1 MPRRRLWHCGCPHG
15 TEHAELD
22 GDFLLVYGT
31 VLVLVQSRIG
41 TTPIRKAFAER
52 EALWRCLG
60 CNGGIILVQEFVY
73 DLNCKGCPS
82 TFVATKTS
90 PQYLSFREDFANGGV
105 LEHSSTH
112 KASYFSH
119 ASQPVGA
126 YGKWAR
132 GKEESEK
139 GKGTKFVFR
148 FINPSLSLECIPN
161 LKKEC

>member
-1 MPRRRLWHCGCPHG
+1 M
-15 TEHAELD
+15 AQYS
-22 GDFLLVYGT
+22 YG
-31 VLVLVQSRIG
+31 VVLVQL
-41 TTPIRKAFAER
+41 PFAKPLRKER
-52 EALWRCLG
+52 YCGDVMAAMG
-60 CNGGIILVQEFVY
+60 VLVQEFVY

-105 LEHSSTH
+105 LEYSSTVH
-112 KASYFSH
+112 IRHHTSRTLLNQS
-119 ASQPVGA
+119 GA

-161 LKKEC
+161 LNKEC